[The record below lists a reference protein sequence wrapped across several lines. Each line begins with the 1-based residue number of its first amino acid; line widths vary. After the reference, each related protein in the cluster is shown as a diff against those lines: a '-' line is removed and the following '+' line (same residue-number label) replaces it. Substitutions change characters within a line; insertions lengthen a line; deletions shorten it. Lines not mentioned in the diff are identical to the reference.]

1 MNMLT
6 VSENG
11 TLLKLPSPQFFFFY
25 LVHISV
31 RAASYPLDQLEI
43 LLRIPPGQVDTGVH
57 CFQSRTV
64 DEPRRTLKTGSLRKA
79 YGVKNPSPNP
89 L

>member
-1 MNMLT
+1 MLTT

-11 TLLKLPSPQFFFFY
+11 TLFKLPSPVFFFFY

-31 RAASYPLDQLEI
+31 GAASYPLDQLEI
-43 LLRIPPGQVDTGVH
+43 LLRIPPRQVDTGVH

-64 DEPRRTLKTGSLRKA
+64 DKPRRTLKIDSLIKA
-79 YGVKNPSPNP
+79 NGVKNPSPNP